1 MKMMETKSPLPYP
14 IYSRA
19 ERVADGVVHALGITG
34 SIVATALLLS
44 LVASQLGAGTLAA
57 LIVYSA
63 ALIVMLTASGVY
75 HFGAYTRFR
84 PILRRIDHAAIY
96 VKIAGTFTPLAVMLG
111 TGFGYAILAFVWAVA
126 LVGAVRKLMAK
137 RGKMPTGWLPYVAL
151 GWIGVMLLFPLTYIA
166 PTPALMLI
174 ATGGLTYTAGVL
186 FFRWESLPYANA
198 IWHAFVLVA
207 SGCFFAAIAT
217 SVVALA

>member
-1 MKMMETKSPLPYP
+1 MKRMDNTAPLPYP

-19 ERVADGVVHALGITG
+19 ERIADGIVHALGISG
-34 SIVATALLLS
+34 SVVATALLLG
-44 LVASQLGAGTLAA
+44 LMASQLGAGTLAA
-57 LIVYSA
+57 LIIYSA
-63 ALIVMLTASGVY
+63 ALILMLTASGIY

-96 VKIAGTFTPLAVMLG
+96 VKIAGTFTPLAVLLG
-111 TGFGYAILAFVWAVA
+111 TGFGYAILAGVWAVA
-126 LVGAVRKLMAK
+126 LIGALRKLLAK

-151 GWIGVMLLFPLTYIA
+151 GWIGVMLLFPLTHIA
-166 PTPALMLI
+166 PTPALALI
-174 ATGGLTYTAGVL
+174 AIGGLTYTAGVL
-186 FFRWESLPYANA
+186 FYRWESLPYANA

-217 SVVALA
+217 SVAAMA